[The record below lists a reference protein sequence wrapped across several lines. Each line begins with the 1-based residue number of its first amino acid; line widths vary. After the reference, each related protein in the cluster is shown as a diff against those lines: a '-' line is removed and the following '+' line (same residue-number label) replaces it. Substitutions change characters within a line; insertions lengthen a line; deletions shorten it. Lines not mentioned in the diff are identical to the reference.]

1 MPNHEGVMQKIYELV
16 SEGAGMA
23 LPGEIR
29 AALHR
34 RYHTWLGDKKN
45 GMQTSPL
52 DIWEAK
58 EGLAI
63 QERLREVGR
72 ELKENHA
79 DLLLSQ
85 KEFDACCLKVEST
98 SLCPHCPDPPPPVD

>member
-1 MPNHEGVMQKIYELV
+1 MQKIYELV
-16 SEGAGMA
+16 SEGAGRRCLAKSAPLSPPLSHMA
-23 LPGEIR
+23 R
-29 AALHR
+29 
-34 RYHTWLGDKKN
+34 DKKN

-52 DIWEAK
+52 TSGSSRK
-58 EGLAI
+58 GLAI

-79 DLLLSQ
+79 DLLLS
-85 KEFDACCLKVEST
+85 KKNSTHAASRLEST